1 MEKKQTAVEWLEER
15 FQKYTDWIEGDAKAT
30 EYTLTQLC
38 NDFAKAKEMEKE
50 QMIDAHYEG
59 QCDNSEGYP
68 KYIAQQY
75 YKETY
80 NK

>member
-1 MEKKQTAVEWLEER
+1 MVNKQSAVEWLEER

-50 QMIDAHYEG
+50 QIIVAYAKG
-59 QCDNSEGYP
+59 KADNRPTLCEPS
-68 KYIAQQY
+68 KYYNQ
-75 YKETY
+75 TY
-80 NK
+80 GKI